1 MPRRPQGSVI
11 LRAGVRY
18 ARVTLHRE
26 PAQHGRSPRAEV
38 RITRTEG
45 PITAAYAL
53 AFARRTQALYD
64 AGQWSP
70 PSAAPPPGATV
81 AEWVARGCAAQS
93 YTTAAAEARRVALY
107 LEGSRLGAQPVRTV
121 TPRDVA
127 AWLDAVRARRT
138 RYGRPPA
145 ERTVRNAYDV
155 LRRALARAVFDGL
168 LSQDPCAVLP
178 GEVLPAAEDA
188 RPERRRGY
196 RLSRADAE
204 QLLADP
210 GIEEDRAVLYH
221 LLLLTGARLGE
232 AAGLRWCDL
241 SPREPLD
248 AVVLAEQV
256 DGRTGERRATK
267 TRAVREVPL
276 HPVLGAVLTAWHA
289 RWGTWYGRE
298 PRPADLVVPARGHRA
313 VPSVGSA
320 RRQSAVWR
328 DLQRDLTG
336 AGLPEHRVHD
346 LRHTFASLCADAG
359 MAESIASRWTHTAAG
374 GSARDAYV
382 APSWQRQ
389 CAEMLRL
396 EVRSP
401 LGERLA
407 GERRGERVEAESAS
421 GLAAQRVG
429 VVLGEGFEPGA
440 YVTRRR
446 LSAG

>member
-26 PAQHGRSPRAEV
+26 PHVRGRSPRAEV

-45 PITAAYAL
+45 AVTAAYAL

-81 AEWVARGCAAQS
+81 AEWVARWCAAQS
-93 YTTAAAEARRVALY
+93 YTTAATDARRVALY
-107 LEGSRLGAQPVRTV
+107 LAGSRLGAQQLRTV

-127 AWLDAVRARRT
+127 AWLDEVRGRRT
-138 RYGRPPA
+138 RYDRPPA

-155 LRRALARAVFDGL
+155 LRRALSRAVFDGL
-168 LSQDPCAVLP
+168 LSQDPCAVIPGDVLP
-178 GEVLPAAEDA
+178 GAEDA
-188 RPERRRGY
+188 HPERRRGY
-196 RLSRADAE
+196 RLSRLEVE
-204 QLLADP
+204 QLLGDG
-210 GIEEDRAVLYH
+210 GIEDDRAVLYA

-289 RWGTWYGRE
+289 RWSTWYGRE
-298 PRPADLVVPARGHRA
+298 PRPADLVVPARAHRA

-336 AGLPEHRVHD
+336 AGLAAHRVHD

-359 MAESIASRWTHTAAG
+359 MAESIASRWTHTPSG

-396 EVRSP
+396 E
-401 LGERLA
+401 LAATLAARLA
-407 GERRGERVEAESAS
+407 GERRGERVEAESAKVP
-421 GLAAQRVG
+421 AAQRVG
-429 VVLGEGFEPGA
+429 EVLGEGFEPGS
-440 YVTRRR
+440 YGIRRR